1 MLKKKREDS
10 GTLELEI
17 QVKTCIGSEKDN
29 HISGDNR
36 TQEASGEGHTPGHRA
51 LQ

>member
-1 MLKKKREDS
+1 MCLKKREDS

-29 HISGDNR
+29 PRPNLR
-36 TQEASGEGHTPGHRA
+36 Q
-51 LQ
+51 